1 VPLAEE
7 SEAWEVEIMDGAT
20 VKRTLTT
27 TTTSVIY
34 TAADQIADFGALLGP
49 GDTLD
54 IRIFQ
59 LSARVGRGTP
69 AAHARF

>member
-1 VPLAEE
+1 
-7 SEAWEVEIMDGAT
+7 MDGAT
-20 VKRTLTT
+20 VMRTLTT
-27 TTTSVIY
+27 ATTSVICS
-34 TAADQIADFGALLGP
+34 APGQIVDFGALLGP

-69 AAHARF
+69 AAVTLRF